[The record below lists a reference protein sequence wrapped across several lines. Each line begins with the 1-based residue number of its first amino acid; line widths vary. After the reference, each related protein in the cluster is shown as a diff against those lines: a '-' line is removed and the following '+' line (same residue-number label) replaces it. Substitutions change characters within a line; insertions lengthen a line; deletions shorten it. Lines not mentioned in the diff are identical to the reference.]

1 MIAAALVLGCTL
13 FAVGSALWVIRGP
26 AAELQAAGAALI
38 GIGGAAAALG
48 GDQVGETWRF
58 ALDPAVGVDRLSGWL
73 LAVIGFVA
81 AASMLASRT
90 FGDRND
96 GILAGPFVLALVL
109 VAVARDPST
118 LLAGWELM
126 TLVPV
131 VIVLV
136 RRADDQSRR
145 SMFVYLAVTH
155 LGGVAL
161 WLAVLLAGDASAGR
175 QSVVALLAVAGCAAK
190 AGLVPLHVWL
200 PRAHPIAPPHISA
213 LMSGVMV
220 KVALYVLARF
230 LLEWTPLASDAAA
243 IAVIVL
249 GAVSGVVG
257 GVYAVLQADLK
268 RLLAFSTVE
277 NVGVIALALGAATLL
292 QHAGNDT
299 AARLALGAALLH
311 ATAHAAAKALA
322 FISVGAI
329 DRDAGSVR
337 LNKLGGVLAA
347 APWTGG
353 ALLLALVTLAGLPPL
368 AGFAGEWAV
377 AQALLASAR
386 TGGVGHAVLGV
397 AAVAAL
403 AATAGLAVYA
413 AVTVTGLVL
422 LGRPRTPAAMAAT
435 DAARP
440 VRVALGVLG
449 GGIAVVS
456 LFPRRDRARHD
467 RRRVGRRLAGLAR
480 PAGNRRA
487 AAARPGARA
496 GDRVRGAA
504 VGARPVG
511 VAGADL
517 GLRTAARSGARVVGG
532 RVHEAG
538 PDGGR
543 GRARAGAGGG
553 DGAGR
558 ADRPAHH
565 VPQPRAGPHRGPRL
579 PAVGERRAPWRR
591 RREPPADRAPA
602 RLRRL
607 HRGDGDRAADRRAQR
622 VDRMTG
628 AGAASVVVQVAGV
641 ALAPL
646 CVGSVQSLKA
656 LLTGRRGAGPLQ
668 PYRELRRLWAS
679 RSCRRTGPG
688 RSIAR
693 PRPSP
698 PRPCSAALVVV
709 PIGAAA
715 PDGPA
720 GRDAL
725 VVAGLLAA
733 ARLAV
738 GLGAFD
744 TRNGFALQGVSRDLL
759 FAVAG
764 DALLAATLGALAVA
778 AGSSDLRTIAAATAG
793 GDVWRGP
800 AQVLLS
806 PRSRLVDGCRDRPPA
821 DRQPRHAPR
830 ADDDP
835 RGPAAGVRRT

>member
-1 MIAAALVLGCTL
+1 MRRPPSAATRSARHG
-13 FAVGSALWVIRGP
+13 GSRS
-26 AAELQAAGAALI
+26 
-38 GIGGAAAALG
+38 
-48 GDQVGETWRF
+48 TR
-58 ALDPAVGVDRLSGWL
+58 VGVDRLSGWL
-73 LAVIGFVA
+73 LAVIGFVG

-90 FGDRND
+90 FGDRSD
-96 GILAGPFVLALVL
+96 GVLAGPFVLALVL

-136 RRADDQSRR
+136 RRADDQARR

-161 WLAVLLAGDASAGR
+161 WLAVLLAGDAGRRPPERRGGAGR
-175 QSVVALLAVAGCAAK
+175 GRLRRK

-243 IAVIVL
+243 ISVIVL
-249 GAVSGVVG
+249 GAASGLVG
-257 GVYAVLQADLK
+257 AVYAVLQSDLK

-277 NVGVIALALGAATLL
+277 NVGVIALALGAAALL
-292 QHAGNDT
+292 QHAGDDT

-322 FISVGAI
+322 FIAVGAI

-377 AQALLASAR
+377 AQALLAAAR

-397 AAVAAL
+397 AAVAVL

-422 LGRPRTPAAMAAT
+422 LGQPRTPAAMAAT

-440 VRVALGVLG
+440 VRLALALLG
-449 GGIAVVS
+449 GVIAIVS
-456 LFPRRDRARHD
+456 LFPDAIVRGMTGDGTGAGWPGSLDLPATGALRP
-467 RRRVGRRLAGLAR
+467 LGLALVL
-480 PAGNRRA
+480 AIAFGVLRA
-487 AAARPGARA
+487 LRGPVGAARSH
-496 GDRVRGAA
+496 
-504 VGARPVG
+504 
-511 VAGADL
+511 L
-517 GLRTAARSGARVVGG
+517 GLRAAARSGARVVGG

-538 PDGGR
+538 ADGGR

-553 DGAGR
+553 DDPRRAGR
-558 ADRPAHH
+558 PADH
-565 VPQPRAGPHRGPRL
+565 VPEPRAGPDRGPGL
-579 PAVGERRAPWRR
+579 PAGGERRAAGGR
-591 RREPPADRAPA
+591 RREPAADRAPP

-607 HRGDGDRAADRRAQR
+607 HRGDGDRAAGRGPQR

-628 AGAASVVVQVAGV
+628 GAAASVVVQAAGV

-646 CVGSVQSLKA
+646 CVGQ
-656 LLTGRRGAGPLQ
+656 
-668 PYRELRRLWAS
+668 
-679 RSCRRTGPG
+679 
-688 RSIAR
+688 R
-693 PRPSP
+693 PV
-698 PRPCSAALVVV
+698 AE
-709 PIGAAA
+709 GAA
-715 PDGPA
+715 
-720 GRDAL
+720 
-725 VVAGLLAA
+725 
-733 ARLAV
+733 
-738 GLGAFD
+738 
-744 TRNGFALQGVSRDLL
+744 
-759 FAVAG
+759 
-764 DALLAATLGALAVA
+764 
-778 AGSSDLRTIAAATAG
+778 
-793 GDVWRGP
+793 
-800 AQVLLS
+800 
-806 PRSRLVDGCRDRPPA
+806 DRPARAPA
-821 DRQPRHAPR
+821 RCSPTASSG
-830 ADDDP
+830 AC
-835 RGPAAGVRRT
+835 GARRS

>member
-1 MIAAALVLGCTL
+1 MIATGLVLGCVL
-13 FAVGSALWVIRGP
+13 LAVGSALWAFRGP

-38 GIGGAAAALG
+38 GIGGAAVALG
-48 GDQVGETWRF
+48 ADPIGETWRF
-58 ALDPAVGVDRLSGWL
+58 ALDPALGVDRLSGWL
-73 LAVIGFVA
+73 LAVIGFVGA
-81 AASMLASRT
+81 GSMLASRT
-90 FGDRND
+90 FGDRKD
-96 GILAGPFVLALVL
+96 GILAGPFVLALAL

-136 RRADDQSRR
+136 RRADDQARR
-145 SMFVYLAVTH
+145 SMFVYLAITH

-257 GVYAVLQADLK
+257 GIYAVLQADLK

-277 NVGVIALALGAATLL
+277 NVGVIALAIGAATLL
-292 QHAGNDT
+292 EHAGNDT

-456 LFPRRDRARHD
+456 LFPDAI
-467 RRRVGRRLAGLAR
+467 
-480 PAGNRRA
+480 
-487 AAARPGARA
+487 
-496 GDRVRGAA
+496 VRGM
-504 VGARPVG
+504 
-511 VAGADL
+511 
-517 GLRTAARSGARVVGG
+517 T
-532 RVHEAG
+532 
-538 PDGGR
+538 
-543 GRARAGAGGG
+543 G
-553 DGAGR
+553 DGSDVGWPGSLDLPATGALRPLALALVLAIAFVVLRSVRGPSASPAPTWVCGQPLDPALEWSAAGFTK
-558 ADRPAHH
+558 PARM
-565 VPQPRAGPHRGPRL
+565 VAEAALAPVREVETVRAGPIVQRITYRSHVPGRIEDLVYRPLVNGALRGADVASRL
-579 PAVGERRAPWRR
+579 QTG
-591 RREPPADRAPA
+591 
-602 RLRRL
+602 RLR
-607 HRGDGDRAADRRAQR
+607 DY
-622 VDRMTG
+622 
-628 AGAASVVVQVAGV
+628 VAYIV
-641 ALAPL
+641 AM
-646 CVGSVQSLKA
+646 VIA
-656 LLTGRRGAGPLQ
+656 LL
-668 PYRELRRLWAS
+668 
-679 RSCRRTGPG
+679 
-688 RSIAR
+688 
-693 PRPSP
+693 
-698 PRPCSAALVVV
+698 
-709 PIGAAA
+709 
-715 PDGPA
+715 
-720 GRDAL
+720 
-725 VVAGLLAA
+725 
-733 ARLAV
+733 LAV
-738 GLGAFD
+738 
-744 TRNGFALQGVSRDLL
+744 
-759 FAVAG
+759 
-764 DALLAATLGALAVA
+764 
-778 AGSSDLRTIAAATAG
+778 
-793 GDVWRGP
+793 
-800 AQVLLS
+800 
-806 PRSRLVDGCRDRPPA
+806 RSGWI
-821 DRQPRHAPR
+821 
-830 ADDDP
+830 
-835 RGPAAGVRRT
+835 G